1 MKLEIIKE
9 EKFNE
14 GVWYALNV
22 NNIPHKYSRK
32 LEEVEQLY
40 EELKANPELLNT
52 KVTILKTEEI

>member
-1 MKLEIIKE
+1 MTLEIIKE

-14 GVWYALNV
+14 GTWYALNV

-40 EELKANPELLNT
+40 EEIKSNPEILNT
-52 KVTILKTEEI
+52 KVTVLKTEEI